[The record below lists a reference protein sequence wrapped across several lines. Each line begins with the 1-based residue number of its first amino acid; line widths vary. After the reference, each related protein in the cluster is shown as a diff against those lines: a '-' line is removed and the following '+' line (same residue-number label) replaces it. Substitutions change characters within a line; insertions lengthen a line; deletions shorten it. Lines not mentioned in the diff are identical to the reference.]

1 MKKSNNNLFKAL
13 SIIRDIL
20 VIIAV
25 IAVLVF
31 LQIFLTMMFMYT

>member
-13 SIIRDIL
+13 TIIRDIL

>member
-1 MKKSNNNLFKAL
+1 MKKRNNNLFKAL
-13 SIIRDIL
+13 TIIRDIL

>member
-13 SIIRDIL
+13 TIIRDIL

-31 LQIFLTMMFMYT
+31 LHIFLTMMFMYT